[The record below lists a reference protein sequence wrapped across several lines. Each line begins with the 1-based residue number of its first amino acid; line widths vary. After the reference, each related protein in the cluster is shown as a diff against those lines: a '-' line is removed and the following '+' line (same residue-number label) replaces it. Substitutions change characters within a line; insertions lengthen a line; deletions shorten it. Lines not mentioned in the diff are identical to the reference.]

1 MGTAKSGYI
10 QRRIVKVCE
19 DMQVKYDGTVRDTTG
34 KVYQMAYGETGLDP
48 SQTVKV
54 NGKQEACDISR
65 MVAKLN
71 LQYKINKEKLKKTKK
86 ESNIKKEICKE
97 EKMEIE
103 KDIRGVPIIT
113 NKAEIE
119 EFKNKPINMSIDS
132 PPERK
137 VILQEIAKL
146 TGKNRLFRSMSDKG
160 LVRMFKRLSI

>member
-71 LQYKINKEKLKKTKK
+71 LQYKIKQEKLKKTKK

-97 EKMEIE
+97 EK
-103 KDIRGVPIIT
+103 DIRGVP

-119 EFKNKPINMSIDS
+119 EFKNKPINMSVDS

-146 TGKNRLFRSMSDKG
+146 TGKNRLFRSVSDKG
-160 LVRMFKRLSI
+160 LVRMFKRLSVKD

>member
-71 LQYKINKEKLKKTKK
+71 LQYKIKQEKLKKTKK

-97 EKMEIE
+97 E

-119 EFKNKPINMSIDS
+119 EFKNKPINMSVDS

-146 TGKNRLFRSMSDKG
+146 TGKNRLFRSVSDKG
-160 LVRMFKRLSI
+160 LVRMFKRLSVKD